1 MLTAATG
8 RASKLMVGAGV
19 GIVEDERFRPAVRV
33 RVRSGRV
40 YTRCS
45 PLGRTMA
52 AVPAGFR
59 LPHPHPA
66 YRRVPP
72 YTPLQVFF
80 LTRLAH
86 LVALCYHARHE
97 SAAGPHSELLRHA
110 LRSTIDDCFDA
121 GLAPELLA
129 LLAEESPEA

>member
-1 MLTAATG
+1 
-8 RASKLMVGAGV
+8 
-19 GIVEDERFRPAVRV
+19 
-33 RVRSGRV
+33 
-40 YTRCS
+40 
-45 PLGRTMA
+45 MA

-66 YRRVPP
+66 YQRVPP

-97 SAAGPHSELLRHA
+97 SAAGPHPELLRHA